1 MFKHRFLTVAASI
14 LCACAGTQSAM
25 AELPSLT
32 VKEWLGRFAV
42 SANSK
47 YEFTVETTGAI
58 KLAPVGSRKQKA
70 PLHIYIN
77 IYPNVVEMMPDG
89 TQVTRQITS
98 LESSDPATEE
108 LKKTTIRGK
117 VTGDTNFEITI
128 EDRQGT
134 IYMGGK
140 ITQPGPAVKNPQ
152 RFTITTNFPNLYKS
166 QSDNLDTDQ
175 QRDAFQKMLEKD
187 KITLKRIDGKKVKQT
202 FESNVDGTSEDITG
216 PGITSAEVD
225 CEGFLGRKI
234 ILTAATNSS
243 LKLSNPNNEP
253 LWNGYTLTWS
263 ADPEKDK
270 GNKAQFAIEVR

>member
-1 MFKHRFLTVAASI
+1 
-14 LCACAGTQSAM
+14 
-25 AELPSLT
+25 
-32 VKEWLGRFAV
+32 
-42 SANSK
+42 
-47 YEFTVETTGAI
+47 
-58 KLAPVGSRKQKA
+58 
-70 PLHIYIN
+70 
-77 IYPNVVEMMPDG
+77 
-89 TQVTRQITS
+89 
-98 LESSDPATEE
+98 
-108 LKKTTIRGK
+108 
-117 VTGDTNFEITI
+117 
-128 EDRQGT
+128 
-134 IYMGGK
+134 MGGK

-243 LKLSNPNNEP
+243 FKLSNPNNEP

>member
-1 MFKHRFLTVAASI
+1 MPKHRFLTAAAALI
-14 LCACAGTQSAM
+14 CACTATQTAM

-32 VKEWLGRFAV
+32 IKEWLGRFAV
-42 SANSK
+42 SANNK
-47 YEFTVETTGAI
+47 YEFTVECTGDI
-58 KLAPVGSRKQKA
+58 KLIPVGSRKQKA
-70 PLHIYIN
+70 PLSLYIT
-77 IYPNVVEMMPDG
+77 ISPNVVEMMPDG
-89 TQVTRQITS
+89 TQVTRQINS

-134 IYMGGK
+134 IYIGGK

-152 RFTITTNFPNLYKS
+152 RFTITTNFPNPYRS
-166 QSDNLDTDQ
+166 QSDHLDTDQ
-175 QRDAFQKMLEKD
+175 QLEAFQKIIEKD
-187 KITLKRIDGKKVKQT
+187 KITLKRIDGKRVKQT
-202 FESNVDGTSEDITG
+202 FESNVDGSSDDITG

-225 CEGFLGRKI
+225 CEGFLGKKI
-234 ILTAATNSS
+234 TLTAAPNSS
-243 LKLSNPNNEP
+243 LKLTNPNNEP

-270 GNKAQFAIEVR
+270 GSKAQLAIEVR